1 MSNYFDEVNGSQPID
16 FLRHQ
21 QKFIWPQIIQT
32 IEIVS
37 FVVDYSIFCW
47 VCLRIDSRIACPPE
61 GDRYSTYG
69 MMTMIE
75 VKSETPRMRLTVVG
89 DEKKEHNG
97 KSLNGMSWL
106 QIVKQVLF
114 IPFVVSVSVLL
125 HKVLRLKGRRGLCYV
140 VCSSGKKEA
149 NQRNRIERRPHIHL
163 CRNKRRRFFERNQ
176 ENQTTRNQK
185 QRIVQRGRL
194 FIYGKGACVGAVGER
209 LNQEQS
215 QRRINQ
221 NKNQFRER
229 RRGSTMECRFVSTF
243 VCGGDGRIRQERT
256 TENETA
262 KEGGDRE
269 T

>member
-1 MSNYFDEVNGSQPID
+1 MRLMDRN
-16 FLRHQ
+16 Q
-21 QKFIWPQIIQT
+21 QTSFVTSRNLYGPQIIQT

-37 FVVDYSIFCW
+37 FVVDQSIFCW
-47 VCLRIDSRIACPPE
+47 VCSHIDCRLACRD
-61 GDRYSTYG
+61 GYG
-69 MMTMIE
+69 MMTIIE
-75 VKSETPRMRLTVVG
+75 VKSETPRLRLTVVG

-97 KSLNGMSWL
+97 KSLSGMSWL

-163 CRNKRRRFFERNQ
+163 CRNKRRPFFERNQ

-194 FIYGKGACVGAVGER
+194 FYIWEGG
-209 LNQEQS
+209 L
-215 QRRINQ
+215 
-221 NKNQFRER
+221 
-229 RRGSTMECRFVSTF
+229 
-243 VCGGDGRIRQERT
+243 CGGCW
-256 TENETA
+256 
-262 KEGGDRE
+262 
-269 T
+269 